1 MRLPILVHVV
11 GGGLALVSGFVAL
24 YAAKGARTHRASGTL
39 FVYAML
45 VMSLT
50 GAAIA
55 AVQGGEGSVI
65 AGVTTAYLVV
75 TALTTMRTPAGWTRR
90 TDVGL
95 MVLALVV
102 GSTSLA
108 LGVATVASPTGTRD
122 GLPPFPFFMFGIV
135 GLLGAAGDLR
145 VLRAGT
151 PRGTARLRRHLWRM
165 CWALWI
171 ATSSF
176 FLGQAKVFPAAIRKP
191 PLLAIPVLL
200 VLVTMLWWLWR
211 TRSRRRAAAVVA
223 EQATGTVAVRP

>member
-55 AVQGGEGSVI
+55 ALHGTDGSVI
-65 AGVTTAYLVV
+65 AGVLTAYLVV
-75 TALTTMRTPAGWTRR
+75 TALTTVRTPAGWSRR
-90 TDVGL
+90 VDVGL
-95 MVLALVV
+95 MVLALAV
-102 GSTSLA
+102 GLTSLA
-108 LGVATVASPTGTRD
+108 LGAATVAGPTGLRD

-135 GLLGAAGDLR
+135 GVLGGAGDLR
-145 VLRAGT
+145 VLRAGAL
-151 PRGTARLRRHLWRM
+151 RGAPRLRRHLWRM

-171 ATSSF
+171 AASSF
-176 FLGQAKVFPAAIRKP
+176 FFGQAKVLPAAIRKP

-211 TRSRRRAAAVVA
+211 MRGRRRAPDVAAA
-223 EQATGTVAVRP
+223 HAAPASS